1 MKAYKMRIYP
11 SKEQTEKLD
20 FALDTCR
27 QAYNMMLG
35 ELNNQT
41 IIDRNMIQSMLP
53 DMKICEPRF
62 REVYSKT
69 LQYECY
75 RLFSNLSAL
84 RVLKGNHKKVGRL
97 RFKGKGWFKTINY
110 NQSGF
115 SLDKEN
121 KKLNLSK
128 IGDIN
133 IKIHRE
139 VIGNIKQ
146 ITIKK
151 SIDKW
156 YVTIITDAIIK
167 TKCGNKE
174 IGIDLGINN
183 YLVDSEG
190 NKTENPKILNKY
202 KKELRV
208 KQKCLSRKKKR
219 SNNRKKARIQVAK
232 LYEKITNVRRD
243 FLHKLTTKLVNEN
256 QFIAMENLDIK
267 QMSQK
272 KYFNARNM
280 LDCSWGEFGNLLNYK
295 AENAGCLVVKVNPK
309 NTSKM
314 CSGCGDL
321 QDMPL
326 WRRTYECDCGLVIDR
341 DYNSAKNILNLGQEL
356 SSVENNPSV
365 QIEQGLS
372 MKQEA
377 TCLRSGSSHNKKI
390 HFLG

>member
-11 SKEQTEKLD
+11 NKEQTEKLE

-35 ELNNQT
+35 ELNEQVV
-41 IIDRNMIQSMLP
+41 IDRNMIQGMLP
-53 DMKICEPRF
+53 DLKICEPIF
-62 REVYSKT
+62 KEVYAKT

-84 RVLKGNHKKVGRL
+84 RVLKQNKKKVGRL

-128 IGDIN
+128 IGNIK

-139 VIGNIKQ
+139 VEGHIKH

-156 YVTIITDAIIK
+156 YVTIITDAVIK
-167 TKCGNKE
+167 MKCGDKV
-174 IGIDLGINN
+174 IGIDLGIEN
-183 YLVDSEG
+183 YLVDSEN
-190 NKTENPKILNKY
+190 NKIENPQILNQY
-202 KKELRV
+202 KKELRL
-208 KQKCLSRKKKR
+208 KHKNLSRKKKG
-219 SNNRKKARIQVAK
+219 SNNRKKARKQVAK
-232 LYEKITNVRRD
+232 LYEKISNVRRD
-243 FLHKLTTKLVNEN
+243 FLHKLTTKLVKEN
-256 QFIAMENLDIK
+256 KFIAMEDLDIK
-267 QMSQK
+267 QMSQQ

-295 AENAGCLVVKVNPK
+295 AENAGCLVVKVNPR

-314 CSGCGDL
+314 CSKCGNL

-326 WRRTYECDCGLVIDR
+326 WNRTYECAKCGLVLDR
-341 DYNSAKNILNLGQEL
+341 DYNSAINILNLGQEM
-356 SSVENNPSV
+356 SYVENNPTV
-365 QIEQGLS
+365 PLAQGLS

-377 TCLRSGSSHNKKI
+377 TS
-390 HFLG
+390 FM

>member
-1 MKAYKMRIYP
+1 MKAYKFRIYP
-11 SKEQTEKLD
+11 NKEQTEKLE

-35 ELNNQT
+35 ELNEQV
-41 IIDRNMIQSMLP
+41 IIDRNMIQAILP
-53 DMKICEPRF
+53 DLKICEPRF
-62 REVYSKT
+62 KEVYSKT

-84 RVLKGNHKKVGRL
+84 RVLKKNKKKVGRL

-115 SLDKEN
+115 SLDEEN

-128 IGDIN
+128 IGNIK

-139 VIGNIKQ
+139 VEGKIKQ

-156 YVTIITDAIIK
+156 YVTLITDAVIK
-167 TKCGNKE
+167 TECGTKE

-183 YLVDSEG
+183 YLVDSD
-190 NKTENPKILNKY
+190 NNVVENPKILNYY
-202 KKELRV
+202 KKELRT
-208 KQKCLSRKKKR
+208 KQKNLSRKKKG
-219 SNNRKKARIQVAK
+219 SNNRKKAKKSVAK

-243 FLHKLTTKLVNEN
+243 FLHKLTTKLVKEN
-256 QFIAMENLDIK
+256 KFIVMEKLDIK
-267 QMSQK
+267 QMSQQK
-272 KYFNARNM
+272 FFNARNM
-280 LDCSWGEFGNLLNYK
+280 LDCSWGKFGGLLNYK

-314 CSGCGDL
+314 CSSCGNL

-326 WRRTYECDCGLVIDR
+326 WKRIYECDCGLILDR
-341 DYNSAKNILNLGQEL
+341 DYNSAKNILKLGQEL
-356 SSVENNPSV
+356 SYVENNPSV
-365 QIEQGLS
+365 PLVQGLS
-372 MKQEA
+372 VKQEA
-377 TCLRSGSSHNKKI
+377 TS
-390 HFLG
+390 FM

>member
-1 MKAYKMRIYP
+1 MKAYKLRIYP
-11 SKEQTEKLD
+11 NKEQREKLE

-35 ELNNQT
+35 ELNEQV
-41 IIDRNMIQSMLP
+41 IIDRNMIQAMLP
-53 DMKICEPRF
+53 DLKICEPKF
-62 REVYSKT
+62 KEVYSKI

-75 RLFSNLSAL
+75 RLFSNLSSL
-84 RVLKGNHKKVGRL
+84 RTLKRNHKKVGRL

-121 KKLNLSK
+121 KQLQLSK
-128 IGDIN
+128 IGN
-133 IKIHRE
+133 IKIKLHRE
-139 VIGNIKQ
+139 VEGNIKQ

-156 YVTIITDAIIK
+156 YVTIITDAVIK

-183 YLVDSEG
+183 YLVGSDN
-190 NKTENPKILNKY
+190 NKIENPKILNYY
-202 KKELRV
+202 KKELKI
-208 KQKCLSRKKKR
+208 KQKKLSKKKKG
-219 SNNRKKARIQVAK
+219 SNNRKKARKSVAK

-243 FLHKLTTKLVNEN
+243 FLHKLTTKLVKEN
-256 QFIAMENLDIK
+256 KFIAMEKLDIK
-267 QMSQK
+267 QMSQQ

-280 LDCSWGEFGNLLNYK
+280 LDCSWGEFGSLLNYK
-295 AENAGCLVVKVNPK
+295 AENAGCLVVKVNPR

-314 CSGCGDL
+314 CSKCGNL

-326 WRRTYECDCGLVIDR
+326 WNRTYECAECGLVIDR
-341 DYNSAKNILNLGQEL
+341 DYNSAKNILKLGQEL
-356 SSVENNPSV
+356 SYVETNSSAL
-365 QIEQGLS
+365 QELS
-372 MKQEA
+372 LKQEA
-377 TCLRSGSSHNKKI
+377 TS
-390 HFLG
+390 FTEW

>member
-1 MKAYKMRIYP
+1 MKAYKFRIYP
-11 SKEQTEKLD
+11 NKEQTEKLD

-35 ELNNQT
+35 ELNEQV
-41 IIDRNMIQSMLP
+41 IIDKAQIQAMLP
-53 DMKICEPRF
+53 DMKICEPKF
-62 REVYSKT
+62 KEVYSKT

-115 SLDKEN
+115 SLDSDD

-128 IGDIN
+128 IGS
-133 IKIHRE
+133 IKIKLHRE
-139 VIGNIKQ
+139 VEGNIKQ

-156 YVTIITDAIIK
+156 YATIITDAIIK
-167 TKCGNKE
+167 TKCGKGI
-174 IGIDLGINN
+174 IGIDLGIMD

-190 NKTENPKILNKY
+190 DKIENPRILNQY
-202 KKELRV
+202 KKELRI
-208 KQKCLSRKKKR
+208 KNKDLSKKKKG
-219 SNNRKKARIQVAK
+219 SNNRKKARKGVAK

-243 FLHKLTTKLVNEN
+243 FLHKLTTKLVKEN
-256 QFIAMENLDIK
+256 KFIAMEKLDIK
-267 QMSQK
+267 QMSQQK
-272 KYFNARNM
+272 FFNARNM
-280 LDCSWGEFGNLLNYK
+280 LDCSWGEFGSLLNYK
-295 AENAGCLVVKVNPK
+295 AENAGCLVVKVNPR

-314 CSGCGDL
+314 CSRCGNL

-326 WRRTYECDCGLVIDR
+326 YKRTYKCAGCGLVLDR
-341 DYNSAKNILNLGQEL
+341 DHNSAINILNLGQEL
-356 SSVENNPSV
+356 SYVENNSSV
-365 QIEQGLS
+365 PLAQGLS

-377 TCLRSGSSHNKKI
+377 TSFR
-390 HFLG
+390 

>member
-1 MKAYKMRIYP
+1 MKAYKLRIYP
-11 SKEQTEKLD
+11 NKEQTERLN
-20 FALDTCR
+20 FALDICR
-27 QAYNMMLG
+27 QAYNMVLG
-35 ELNNQT
+35 ELNEQVV
-41 IIDRNMIQSMLP
+41 IDRNMIQAILP
-53 DMKICEPRF
+53 DLKICEPKF
-62 REVYSKT
+62 RQVYSKT

-97 RFKGKGWFKTINY
+97 RFKGKNWFKTINY

-128 IGDIN
+128 IGN
-133 IKIHRE
+133 IKIRLHRE
-139 VIGNIKQ
+139 IEGNIKQ

-156 YVTIITDAIIK
+156 YVTIITDAVIK
-167 TKCGNKE
+167 IKCGNKE

-183 YLVDSEG
+183 YLVDSDN
-190 NKTENPKILNKY
+190 NKIENPKILNHY
-202 KKELRV
+202 KKELRI
-208 KQKCLSRKKKR
+208 KQKKLSKKKKG
-219 SNNRKKARIQVAK
+219 SNNRKKARKSVAK

-243 FLHKLTTKLVNEN
+243 FLHKLTTKLITECKIIV
-256 QFIAMENLDIK
+256 MEDLNIK
-267 QMSQK
+267 QMSQQ

-280 LDCSWGEFGNLLNYK
+280 MDASLGEFGSLLNYK

-314 CSGCGDL
+314 CSSCGNL

-326 WRRTYECDCGLVIDR
+326 WKRTYECDCGLVLDR
-341 DYNSAKNILNLGQEL
+341 DYNSAKNILKLGQEL
-356 SSVENNPSV
+356 SYVENNPSV
-365 QIEQGLS
+365 LQGLS

-377 TCLRSGSSHNKKI
+377 TS
-390 HFLG
+390 FM